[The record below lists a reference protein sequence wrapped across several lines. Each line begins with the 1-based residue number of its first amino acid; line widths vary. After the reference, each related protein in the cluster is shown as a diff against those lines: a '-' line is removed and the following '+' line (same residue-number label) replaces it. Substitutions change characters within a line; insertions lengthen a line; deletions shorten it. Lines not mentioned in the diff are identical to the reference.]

1 MKKISVVI
9 LNWNGKRLMEQF
21 LPSVLAYTPETLAE
35 IMVADN
41 GSTDGSAEM
50 LREKFPSV
58 RLLLFDRN
66 YGFAEGYNRAMA
78 AVETPFAVLLNS
90 DVEVTPHWLDEPLR
104 TLDEHPGVVGVQ
116 PKIRSWKHR
125 ECFEYAGACGGFI
138 DRYGYPFCRGR
149 ILSRVE
155 EDRGQYDRPV
165 DIFWASGACF
175 FIRTEVYRR
184 EGGLDA
190 AFFAHQE
197 EIDLCWRL
205 RARGYRLLC
214 IPQSA
219 VYHVG
224 GATLEVEN
232 PRKTF
237 LNFRNNLLMIYKN
250 MPANTLPRVMR
261 VRRWLDYLAAGRFL
275 LTGHLPNAWAIFRAR
290 RAFRL
295 LKKTYRS
302 VRRENLLSMRVDPIP
317 EMLPRNLL
325 FSFYLKGK
333 KTFAELTGQNVC
345 DEH

>member
-1 MKKISVVI
+1 MKEVTVVI
-9 LNWNGKRLMEQF
+9 LNWNGKTLMEQF
-21 LPSVLAYTPETLAE
+21 LPSVLAHTPGKLAE
-35 IMVADN
+35 IIVADN
-41 GSTDGSAEM
+41 GSTDGSVEM

-66 YGFAEGYNRAMA
+66 HGFAEGYNRAMA
-78 AVETPFAVLLNS
+78 AVETPCAVLLNS
-90 DVEVTPHWLDEPLR
+90 DVEVTPHWLDEPLH
-104 TLDEHPGVVGVQ
+104 TLSEHPDVAGVQ

-125 ECFEYAGACGGFI
+125 ERFEYAGACGGFI

-149 ILSRVE
+149 ILNRVE
-155 EDRGQYDRPV
+155 EDRGQYDRPA

-190 AFFAHQE
+190 FFFAHQE

-214 IPQSA
+214 TPQSV
-219 VYHVG
+219 VYHMG

-250 MPANTLPRVMR
+250 MPPDALPQVMR
-261 VRRWLDYLAAGRFL
+261 VRCWLDYLAAIRFV
-275 LTGHLPNAWAIFRAR
+275 LTGQPSNARAVFRAR
-290 RAFRL
+290 RAFRQMQ
-295 LKKTYRS
+295 KTYQP
-302 VRRENLLSMRVDPIP
+302 VRMENLSRIRTDSIP
-317 EMLPRNLL
+317 EMLPLNLL
-325 FSFYLKGK
+325 LSCYLKGK
-333 KTFAELTGQNVC
+333 KTFAEI
-345 DEH
+345 

>member
-1 MKKISVVI
+1 MKKVSVVI
-9 LNWNGKRLMEQF
+9 LNWNGKTLMEQF
-21 LPSVLAYTPETLAE
+21 LPSVLAHTSGTLAE

-66 YGFAEGYNRAMA
+66 YGFAEGYNRAMS
-78 AVETPFAVLLNS
+78 AVETPYAVLLNS

-104 TLDEHPGVVGVQ
+104 TLDEHPDVAGVQ
-116 PKIRSWKHR
+116 PKISSWKHR
-125 ECFEYAGACGGFI
+125 ERFEYAGACGGFI

-149 ILSRVE
+149 ILNRVE

-214 IPQSA
+214 TPQSV

-250 MPANTLPRVMR
+250 MPANALPQVMR

-275 LTGHLPNAWAIFRAR
+275 LTGHLSNARAVFCAR
-290 RAFRL
+290 RAFRQ
-295 LKKTYRS
+295 LKKTYQP
-302 VRRENLLSMRVDPIP
+302 VRQENLSRVRVDSIP
-317 EMLPRNLL
+317 EMLPQNLL
-325 FSFYLKGK
+325 LAYYLKGK
-333 KTFAELTGQNVC
+333 KTFA
-345 DEH
+345 DIHA

>member
-1 MKKISVVI
+1 MKKVSIVI
-9 LNWNGKRLMEQF
+9 LNWNGKTLMERF
-21 LPSVLAYTPETLAE
+21 LPSVLAHTPEALAE
-35 IMVADN
+35 IVVADN
-41 GSTDGSAEM
+41 GSADGSAEM

-66 YGFAEGYNRAMA
+66 LGFAEGYNRAMA
-78 AVETPFAVLLNS
+78 AVETPCAVLLNS

-104 TLDEHPGVVGVQ
+104 VLDAHPDVVGVQ

-125 ECFEYAGACGGFI
+125 ERFEYAGACGGFI

-149 ILSRVE
+149 ILNCVE

-165 DIFWASGACF
+165 EIFWASGACF
-175 FIRTEVYRR
+175 FIRTDVYRR

-190 AFFAHQE
+190 VFFAHQE

-214 IPQSA
+214 IPQSV

-224 GATLEVEN
+224 GATLEAEN

-250 MPANTLPRVMR
+250 MPAGALPRVMR

-275 LTGHLPNAWAIFRAR
+275 LTGRLSCAWAIVRAR
-290 RAFRL
+290 RAFRR
-295 LKKTYRS
+295 LKKAYRP
-302 VRRENLLSMRVDPIP
+302 VRMENLSCVSIDPIP
-317 EMLPRNLL
+317 EMLPQNLL
-325 FSFYLKGK
+325 LACYLKRK
-333 KTFAELTGQNVC
+333 KTFAEI
-345 DEH
+345 EPE